1 MPSVFMSKEEAVEQN
16 KGSAWTEYSKARSR
30 GILRAVVA
38 GYLVYLG
45 GSIIYELIQGTTTL
59 RPALGWIL
67 GPLFMIAGA
76 GFGYFTWRRW
86 KADEKA
92 VEALTQAAK
101 AAEEPGRDDTNEP
114 A

>member
-1 MPSVFMSKEEAVEQN
+1 MEQG
-16 KGSAWTEYSKARSR
+16 KGTAWTEYSKARSR
-30 GILRAVVA
+30 GILRGVVA

-76 GFGYFTWRRW
+76 GFGCFTWRRW
-86 KADEKA
+86 KADEKE
-92 VEALTQAAK
+92 VEALTQEAK
-101 AAEEPGRDDTNEP
+101 ALETLGRDDPTEQI
-114 A
+114 

>member
-1 MPSVFMSKEEAVEQN
+1 MESS
-16 KGSAWTEYSKARSR
+16 KGSAWAEQSKAKSR
-30 GILRAVVA
+30 GMLRGLVA
-38 GYLVYLG
+38 GYLIYLG

-59 RPALGWIL
+59 QPALGWFL

-92 VEALTQAAK
+92 VEALVQEAK
-101 AAEEPGRDDTNEP
+101 ALEALGRDDPNEP
-114 A
+114 V